1 MIKLV
6 PCFVC
11 AFFGALMLAVP
22 NMTRRGVLFAVAVPP
37 GFRDGPEGR
46 RSLLAYRTLVGI
58 AVSIALLALVFSP
71 KDSLGAFTV
80 AGPPLIL
87 CAGAWGFLR
96 QKRSI
101 SRFAVHPRRLP
112 VREVELSGDLD
123 RIPWFAWLGAV
134 PFAILA
140 AAAAFLYW
148 NWDRIPARFP
158 VHWDVYGEPNRW
170 VERTT
175 RGVYGPLIFAAEF
188 CAFMLAL
195 ALAGWFGARRSPM
208 RRIILG
214 AAIAVQSALG
224 LLFAG
229 IAVNPIAHLPVWF
242 IVLGPVF
249 VMGIIVFLAIHRAS
263 GVNDTAEPAPEECWH
278 GSVIY
283 YNPGDPAL
291 LVEKRVGFG
300 YTLNFGNHWSW
311 VLAAGLVLIIVSAR
325 PLLL

>member
-1 MIKLV
+1 MIKLI

-22 NMTRRGVLFAVAVPP
+22 NMTRRGVLFTVAVPP

-46 RSLLAYRTLVGI
+46 RSLLAYRAFVGI
-58 AVSIALLALVFSP
+58 AAAVALLALVFAP
-71 KDSLGAFTV
+71 REELGAFTA

-87 CAGAWGFLR
+87 CAGAWGFLQ
-96 QKRSI
+96 QKHKI
-101 SRFAVHPRRLP
+101 SRFAVRPPRLP
-112 VREVELSGDLD
+112 AREVELSGDLD

-134 PFAILA
+134 PFAIIA
-140 AAAAFLYW
+140 AAAAFLHM

-195 ALAGWFGARRSPM
+195 SLAGWFGTRRSPM
-208 RRIILG
+208 RRIVLG
-214 AAIAVQSALG
+214 TLIAIESMLG
-224 LLFAG
+224 ILFAG
-229 IAVNPIAHLPVWF
+229 IAVNPILRLFVWF
-242 IVLGPVF
+242 VVLGPVF
-249 VMGIIVFLAIHRAS
+249 VMGIIVFLAIHSAS
-263 GVNDTAEPAPEECWH
+263 GVSGTVEPAPEECWH
-278 GSVIY
+278 GSMVY

-311 VLAAGLVLIIVSAR
+311 VLAAGLVLIIASVR

>member
-1 MIKLV
+1 M
-6 PCFVC
+6 
-11 AFFGALMLAVP
+11 
-22 NMTRRGVLFAVAVPP
+22 
-37 GFRDGPEGR
+37 
-46 RSLLAYRTLVGI
+46 
-58 AVSIALLALVFSP
+58 
-71 KDSLGAFTV
+71 
-80 AGPPLIL
+80 
-87 CAGAWGFLR
+87 
-96 QKRSI
+96 
-101 SRFAVHPRRLP
+101 
-112 VREVELSGDLD
+112 
-123 RIPWFAWLGAV
+123 PWFTWLGAV
-134 PFAILA
+134 PFAIVA
-140 AAAAFLYW
+140 AAVAFLHM
-148 NWDRIPARFP
+148 NWDHIPARFP

-175 RGVYGPLIFAAEF
+175 RGVYGPLIFAAEL

-214 AAIAVQSALG
+214 TSIAIESSLG

-229 IAVNPIAHLPVWF
+229 IAVNPILHLPVWF
-242 IVLGPVF
+242 VVLGPVF

-263 GVNDTAEPAPEECWH
+263 GVNGTVEPAPEECWH
-278 GSVIY
+278 GSLIY

-311 VLAAGLVLIIVSAR
+311 VLAAGLVLMIVSVR